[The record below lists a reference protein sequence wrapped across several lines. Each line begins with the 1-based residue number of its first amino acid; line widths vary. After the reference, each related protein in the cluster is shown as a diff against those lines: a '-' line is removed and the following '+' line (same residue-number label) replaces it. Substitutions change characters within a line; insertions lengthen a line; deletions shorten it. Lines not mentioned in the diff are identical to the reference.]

1 MALTGE
7 ASHAVETDLPHRGN
21 DFYCDPRGL
30 HQSAFLGNI
39 GAPPGKSPGRAE
51 AGVRGGKE
59 MVMGV
64 KQICL
69 IGFIIL
75 TLAVA
80 VYIATA
86 LG

>member
-1 MALTGE
+1 MALTEE
-7 ASHAVETDLPHRGN
+7 ASHAAETDLPDRGN
-21 DFYCDPRGL
+21 DFYRDPRGL
-30 HQSAFLGNI
+30 PQSAFLGNI
-39 GAPPGKSPGRAE
+39 RAPPGKKSRAGRS
-51 AGVRGGKE
+51 GSKGGKE
-59 MVMGV
+59 MVMGL